1 MAPSRGKPDAEAGAP
16 SPTGAPGAK
25 TLPEEER
32 VKKPGELWRVEG
44 SLTAV
49 RAEIAELESLDDAGL
64 RARVGELERRWR
76 AELAAVLPGSV
87 LGELHE
93 LFEWADDA
101 PADRSELRIGLAQL
115 SGWLD
120 GLISGLDVLVREPS
134 E

>member
-1 MAPSRGKPDAEAGAP
+1 MISSSGSPDAEAGPA
-16 SPTGAPGAK
+16 SLTEAPGAG
-25 TLPEEER
+25 TLPAEQR
-32 VKKPGELWRVEG
+32 VKKPGELWRIEG

-49 RAEIAELESLDDAGL
+49 RAEIAQLESLDDAGL

-76 AELAAVLPGSV
+76 AELAAVLPDSV
-87 LGELHE
+87 LGELRE
-93 LFEWADDA
+93 LFEWADDV
-101 PADRSELRIGLAQL
+101 PADPSELRIGLAQL